1 MKKFLFVS
9 AVCLLAPSAAFADP
23 ITTFSLFGGNSTVLN
38 SNVVVSSGLIGS
50 NANMT
55 IGGGSDTLTLLG
67 AGILNGSSNMSA
79 TGDIVFNG
87 NVTVGGSGH
96 VTGDIDSGGDVTL
109 NSNAIVDGSI
119 RAAGKVTVGGSALVN
134 GDVDAGGVSGTTV
147 TLNSNAKVVGA
158 VTHKAGTSLSCGG
171 STVTCNA
178 GASVGSNVIGTPD
191 TPTAYTATSLPSAS
205 SFAAGITDIT
215 KGGGQTTTLG
225 LNSSWDDI
233 TLASNN
239 ILNIFAGTYTFDTWN
254 IGGGST
260 LNLDLT
266 GGAINLLFTGNVSF
280 ASNLTVNLIGGT
292 AAGVYAETLGDWTL
306 GGGGQWKGTIFGS
319 GANSDITF
327 NANTILVGALYATH
341 NLEVGG
347 GSTVNFV
354 QSNFL
359 APPVITDITE
369 VPEPATLLLLGT
381 GLVGIARRAR
391 RSRRS

>member
-23 ITTFSLFGGNSTVLN
+23 ITTFSLFGGNQTTLN
-38 SNVVVSSGLIGS
+38 TNVTVSSGLIGS

-55 IGGGSDTLTLLG
+55 IGGGSNTLTLLG
-67 AGILNGSSNMSA
+67 AGVMNGNTNITA

-87 NVTVGGSGH
+87 NVTVGGGGH
-96 VTGDIDSGGDVTL
+96 VTGNIDSGGDVTL
-109 NSNAIVDGSI
+109 NNNAIVDGSI
-119 RAAGKVTVGGSALVN
+119 RAAGKVTVGGGALVS
-134 GDVDAGGVSGTTV
+134 GDVDAGAVSGTVV
-147 TLNSNAKVVGA
+147 TLNNNAKVTGA
-158 VTHKAGTSLSCGG
+158 VTHKAGTSVSLG
-171 STVTCNA
+171 S
-178 GASVGSNVIGTPD
+178 GATVGSNVIGTPD
-191 TPTAYTATSLPSAS
+191 VPTAYTATVLASAS

-215 KGGGQTTTLG
+215 KGGGLTTTLA

-233 TLASNN
+233 TLGTNN
-239 ILNIFAGTYTFDTWN
+239 ILNIFAGTYTFDTWD

-266 GGAINLLFTGNVSF
+266 GGAIKLLFTGNVSIGT
-280 ASNLTVNLIGGT
+280 NLTVNLINGT
-292 AAGVYAETLGDWTL
+292 AADVYAETAGNWTL
-306 GGGGQWKGTIFGS
+306 GGGSDWRGTIFGS
-319 GANSDITF
+319 GANSNITF
-327 NANTILVGALYATH
+327 NTNTDLVGAAYATR
-341 NLEVGG
+341 NLEIGG

-359 APPVITDITE
+359 APPAITE
-369 VPEPATLLLLGT
+369 ITQVPEPATLLLLGT